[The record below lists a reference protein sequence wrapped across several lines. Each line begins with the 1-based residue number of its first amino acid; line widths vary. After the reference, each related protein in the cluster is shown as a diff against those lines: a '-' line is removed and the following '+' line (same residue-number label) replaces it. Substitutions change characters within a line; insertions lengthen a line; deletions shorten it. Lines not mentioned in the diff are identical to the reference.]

1 VLHERPEALSP
12 VDRTHGGPAVSAP
25 TEFVTTHVHRTNG
38 TQAMALFEGADFVVY
53 VYRYGSDDLHPSW
66 KDRDMFFRIYE
77 PVRP

>member
-1 VLHERPEALSP
+1 
-12 VDRTHGGPAVSAP
+12 
-25 TEFVTTHVHRTNG
+25 
-38 TQAMALFEGADFVVY
+38 MALFGGADFVVY